1 MQAYQQRYI
10 ENTREIMR
18 LGDFYGVPRTDFSS
32 WYTAEK
38 ANRRRMAELKRENI
52 DLLNRYLFPALDE
65 LYETDD
71 DRIDELIAFADALMD
86 WKTNLDC
93 GVYVSIHEALLSL
106 YRVKRDRARIIR
118 QLYKLGMGLYYLDR
132 SVEGVREKLAGPFR
146 FRNEMIFTEAGSY
159 MKFFEEIPDAET
171 RGYIIR
177 ALANIAICSGDR
189 KRRIAVT
196 SRVLQIIKDDYY
208 RELEPSLPWDT
219 FLRRTTQQ
227 MSANRSTLSKGN
239 LSKQELEAILEACYE
254 VFKVEE
260 GAENPDIRWLWPYYE
275 MEYSC
280 GFVDL
285 ETTLGRMEH
294 LIEQTP
300 YNDFSVSGLYANV
313 QLAIYYGRL
322 LRDNPAAEESA
333 HHREVLKNAY
343 IKMMRTLM
351 ACPLGENTDYLAY
364 IIRLVMT
371 SYHEISEAMPF
382 RDVLQKLM
390 RRFAGAQSIRA
401 EQAAAITRL
410 FAETILASEPAFF
423 DDLPF
428 LQECVDEAERREAI
442 LAYAEDCGRYHD
454 LGLIQLNMARTLET
468 RNLFETEDRIFQLH
482 TTAGSDDLARCASTA
497 RFADVALGHHRWYN
511 GLGGYPEAYVRNDS
525 PYRQM
530 TDVVAVIA
538 CMVDQ
543 EVGNFSETVREII
556 AQEHKRFSPLVTAY
570 LDDEKLVT
578 GIEAILRKDEP
589 YYRAFFD
596 GIAPEEN

>member
-10 ENTREIMR
+10 ENTRELMR
-18 LGDFYGVPRTDFSS
+18 LGDFYSVPRTDFSS

-239 LSKQELEAILEACYE
+239 LSKQELEAILEAC
-254 VFKVEE
+254 
-260 GAENPDIRWLWPYYE
+260 
-275 MEYSC
+275 
-280 GFVDL
+280 
-285 ETTLGRMEH
+285 
-294 LIEQTP
+294 
-300 YNDFSVSGLYANV
+300 
-313 QLAIYYGRL
+313 
-322 LRDNPAAEESA
+322 
-333 HHREVLKNAY
+333 
-343 IKMMRTLM
+343 
-351 ACPLGENTDYLAY
+351 
-364 IIRLVMT
+364 
-371 SYHEISEAMPF
+371 
-382 RDVLQKLM
+382 
-390 RRFAGAQSIRA
+390 
-401 EQAAAITRL
+401 
-410 FAETILASEPAFF
+410 
-423 DDLPF
+423 
-428 LQECVDEAERREAI
+428 
-442 LAYAEDCGRYHD
+442 
-454 LGLIQLNMARTLET
+454 
-468 RNLFETEDRIFQLH
+468 
-482 TTAGSDDLARCASTA
+482 
-497 RFADVALGHHRWYN
+497 
-511 GLGGYPEAYVRNDS
+511 
-525 PYRQM
+525 
-530 TDVVAVIA
+530 
-538 CMVDQ
+538 
-543 EVGNFSETVREII
+543 
-556 AQEHKRFSPLVTAY
+556 
-570 LDDEKLVT
+570 
-578 GIEAILRKDEP
+578 
-589 YYRAFFD
+589 
-596 GIAPEEN
+596 